1 MSIEVDMNIRPQ
13 QQISDERFVV
23 MLKGAGCAGQT
34 AGLRVEKRST
44 VGDFEWDPLLLL
56 FE

>member
-1 MSIEVDMNIRPQ
+1 MSIELDMNIRLQ
-13 QQISDERFVV
+13 QQISDEHFVV
-23 MLKGAGCAGQT
+23 MLKGTRCAVQT
-34 AGLRVEKRST
+34 VGPHVWKWST

>member
-13 QQISDERFVV
+13 QQTGDERFVV
-23 MLKGAGCAGQT
+23 MLKGARCAGQT
-34 AGLRVEKRST
+34 AGLHVEKWST
-44 VGDFEWDPLLLL
+44 VGDFEWNPLLLL

>member
-13 QQISDERFVV
+13 QQTGDERFVV
-23 MLKGAGCAGQT
+23 MLKGAHCAGQT
-34 AGLRVEKRST
+34 AGPHVEKWST

>member
-1 MSIEVDMNIRPQ
+1 MPIKVDMNIRPQ

-34 AGLRVEKRST
+34 AGLRVEKWST

-56 FE
+56 F